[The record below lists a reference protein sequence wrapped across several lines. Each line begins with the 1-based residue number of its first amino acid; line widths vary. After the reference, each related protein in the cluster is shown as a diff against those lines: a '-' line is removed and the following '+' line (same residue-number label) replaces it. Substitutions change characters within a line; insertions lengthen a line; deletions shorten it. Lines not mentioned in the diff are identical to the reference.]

1 MNYTYAFAYGK
12 SSQTNANYM
21 DDFELSREPLSEAPL
36 DNDVRHRL
44 VAAIQIF
51 IPNTV
56 QPRLFG
62 LPIPN
67 GWSIALEAEVQSG
80 MPFTPAKSYP
90 DLILT
95 TGEDIQTNSLRMPST
110 ITFDVR
116 FTKDFKLVGLDYS
129 FIVWIENIFDNRN
142 VDYVYAATGRPDT
155 QQNQNQIIKGG
166 TPYDLN
172 PDNWDYG
179 RQIKVGLEV
188 NL

>member
-1 MNYTYAFAYGK
+1 MNLITAIVFTLLVKLYVNNFSEFLYTDMGWTLLQMLYSVVTINIVLMVF
-12 SSQTNANYM
+12 N
-21 DDFELSREPLSEAPL
+21 LIPLPPL
-36 DNDVRHRL
+36 DGHH
-44 VAAIQIF
+44 
-51 IPNTV
+51 
-56 QPRLFG
+56 
-62 LPIPN
+62 
-67 GWSIALEAEVQSG
+67 
-80 MPFTPAKSYP
+80 
-90 DLILT
+90 ILQ
-95 TGEDIQTNSLRMPST
+95 DIGGRRVYNFYH

-129 FIVWIENIFDNRN
+129 FIVWVENIFDNRN